1 MQRQVPGI
9 KLRTKGPGNRPP
21 REGKTQQVKQ
31 ALEHNVDPRHRH
43 LLNSRRRLAAAVDA
57 VAVVE
62 LDVVLKPRHSC
73 RCSLWNCADEP
84 YGHAIFHSVG
94 DINSRSL
101 RRDCV
106 REVFYVSNTTRVKIR
121 THTHTHT
128 RSLALVSRPQ
138 CRKRA
143 GMHHVKDCNARPLHT
158 LEMVGAHVDHSHPLW
173 RCLGE
178 RERERVRERVCEA
191 VGSLACY
198 CVQAL

>member
-1 MQRQVPGI
+1 MRRQVRGT

-62 LDVVLKPRHSC
+62 LDVVLKPRHSY
-73 RCSLWNCADEP
+73 RCSLWNCADGP

-106 REVFYVSNTTRVKIR
+106 RKVFYLFNTTRVKIR

-128 RSLALVSRPQ
+128 HVRLLSFHVHSVGRGQDTSRDTLATRVHS
-138 CRKRA
+138 
-143 GMHHVKDCNARPLHT
+143 T
-158 LEMVGAHVDHSHPLW
+158 LSI
-173 RCLGE
+173 
-178 RERERVRERVCEA
+178 
-191 VGSLACY
+191 
-198 CVQAL
+198 

>member
-62 LDVVLKPRHSC
+62 LDVVLKPMHSC
-73 RCSLWNCADEP
+73 RCSLWNCADGS

-94 DINSRSL
+94 RYKFAFVAARLCQRSVL
-101 RRDCV
+101 RFQHNARQ
-106 REVFYVSNTTRVKIR
+106 N
-121 THTHTHT
+121 THTHTHV
-128 RSLALVSRPQ
+128 RLLSF
-138 CRKRA
+138 
-143 GMHHVKDCNARPLHT
+143 HVHS
-158 LEMVGAHVDHSHPLW
+158 VG
-173 RCLGE
+173 RGQGCIT
-178 RERERVRERVCEA
+178 
-191 VGSLACY
+191 
-198 CVQAL
+198 